1 MHDIGIA
8 AGGSPYSFPG
18 MTVIVSTVTAFEDDA
33 RGESFDVEFPRRRQS
48 LIEIIYV
55 EYHAALR

>member
-1 MHDIGIA
+1 
-8 AGGSPYSFPG
+8 